1 MSTENLSPSD
11 MIVYW
16 QNDLFE
22 YKFGPTALSLLNL
35 HITPSI

>member
-1 MSTENLSPSD
+1 MSAENLSPSD
-11 MIVYW
+11 MIIYR

-22 YKFGPTALSLLNL
+22 YTFGPTALSLLNL